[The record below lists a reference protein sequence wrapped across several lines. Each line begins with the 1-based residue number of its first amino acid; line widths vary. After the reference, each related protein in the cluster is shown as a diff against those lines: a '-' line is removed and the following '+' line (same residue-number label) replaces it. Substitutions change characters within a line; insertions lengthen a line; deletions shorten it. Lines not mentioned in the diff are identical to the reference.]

1 MGSEQ
6 NTVSIRVENLYHIYN
21 PGTPFER
28 CAVHNVTLEIQDG
41 EFVAI
46 IGETGSGKSTLIQ
59 HFNGLLKPTQGRV
72 FVDGVDIWGKG
83 VHLKS
88 IRQKVGLVFQ
98 YPEHQ
103 LFEETVFKDIAF
115 GPRNMGLNDDEVQR
129 RVKQAM
135 KMAGLDFEGL
145 CDRSPFELSGGEKRR
160 VAMAGVLAMEPSVI
174 VLDEPAS
181 GLDPRGRDE
190 VLAEIQELHQ
200 EFGFTVILVSHS
212 MEDVARLARRVVVL
226 HRARLIADG
235 STRDIFDMEDVLD
248 KAGLEA
254 PQITRLMQ
262 ELAGRNMKVRTDIL
276 TIEEAKHEIL
286 HVLRGEGRVS

>member
-1 MGSEQ
+1 M
-6 NTVSIRVENLYHIYN
+6 SIRVENLSHTYN

-28 CAVHNVTLEIQDG
+28 RAVDNVTLEIKDG

-46 IGETGSGKSTLIQ
+46 VGETGSGKSTLIQ
-59 HFNGLLKPTQGRV
+59 HFNGLLKPTQGQV
-72 FVDGVDIWGKG
+72 FVDEVDIWGKG

-115 GPRNMGLNDDEVQR
+115 GPRNIGLPDDEVGR
-129 RVKQAM
+129 RVQQAM
-135 KMAGLDFEGL
+135 KMVGLDYEAL

-160 VAMAGVLAMEPSVI
+160 VAMAGVIAMKPSVI

-181 GLDPRGRDE
+181 GLDPHGRDQ

-200 EFGFTVILVSHS
+200 EFGFTVVLVSHS
-212 MEDVARLARRVVVL
+212 MEDVAKLARRVVVL
-226 HRARLIADG
+226 HGATLIADG
-235 STRDIFDMEDVLD
+235 PAKDVFSMEDVLSR
-248 KAGLEA
+248 AGLEA
-254 PQITRLMQ
+254 PQVTRLMQ
-262 ELAGRNMKVRTDIL
+262 ELARRNMKVRTDIL
-276 TIEEAKHEIL
+276 TVEEAKREIL
-286 HVLRGEGRVS
+286 RVLGGEGRVS

>member
-1 MGSEQ
+1 M
-6 NTVSIRVENLYHIYN
+6 SIRVENLSHTYN

-28 CAVHNVTLEIQDG
+28 RAVDNVTLEIKDG

-46 IGETGSGKSTLIQ
+46 VGETGSGKSTLIQ
-59 HFNGLLKPTQGRV
+59 HFNGLLKPTQGQV
-72 FVDGVDIWGKG
+72 FVDEVDIWGKG

-115 GPRNMGLNDDEVQR
+115 GPRNIGLPDDEVGR
-129 RVKQAM
+129 RVQQGM
-135 KMAGLDFEGL
+135 KMVGLDYEAL

-160 VAMAGVLAMEPSVI
+160 VAMAGVIAMKPSVI

-181 GLDPRGRDE
+181 GLDPRGRDQ

-200 EFGFTVILVSHS
+200 EFGFTVVLVSHS
-212 MEDVARLARRVVVL
+212 MEDVAKLARRVVVL
-226 HRARLIADG
+226 HGATLIADG
-235 STRDIFDMEDVLD
+235 PAKDVFSMEDVLSR
-248 KAGLEA
+248 AGLEA
-254 PQITRLMQ
+254 PQVTRLMQ
-262 ELAGRNMKVRTDIL
+262 ELARRNMKVRTDIL
-276 TIEEAKHEIL
+276 TVEEAKREIL
-286 HVLRGEGRVS
+286 RVLGGEGRVS

>member
-1 MGSEQ
+1 M
-6 NTVSIRVENLYHIYN
+6 
-21 PGTPFER
+21 
-28 CAVHNVTLEIQDG
+28 
-41 EFVAI
+41 
-46 IGETGSGKSTLIQ
+46 
-59 HFNGLLKPTQGRV
+59 
-72 FVDGVDIWGKG
+72 
-83 VHLKS
+83 HLKS

-115 GPRNMGLNDDEVQR
+115 GPRNMGLDDDEVQR
-129 RVKQAM
+129 RVEQSM
-135 KMAGLDFEGL
+135 EMVGLDFKAL

-160 VAMAGVLAMEPSVI
+160 VAMAGVLAMKPSVI

-190 VLAEIQELHQ
+190 VLAEIQELH
-200 EFGFTVILVSHS
+200 EKFGFTVILVSHS
-212 MEDVARLARRVVVL
+212 MEDVARLAKRAVVL
-226 HRARLIADG
+226 HEAKLIADG
-235 STRDIFDMEDVLD
+235 STRDIFNMEDVLSR
-248 KAGLEA
+248 AGLEA

-286 HVLRGEGRVS
+286 QVLRGEGRVS

>member
-1 MGSEQ
+1 M
-6 NTVSIRVENLYHIYN
+6 SIRVENLSHTYN

-28 CAVHNVTLEIQDG
+28 RAVDNVTLEIKDG

-46 IGETGSGKSTLIQ
+46 VGETGSGKSTLIQ
-59 HFNGLLKPTQGRV
+59 HFNGLLKPTQGQV
-72 FVDGVDIWGKG
+72 FVDEVDIWGKG

-115 GPRNMGLNDDEVQR
+115 GPRNIGLPDDEVGR
-129 RVKQAM
+129 RVQQAM
-135 KMAGLDFEGL
+135 KMVGLDYEAL

-160 VAMAGVLAMEPSVI
+160 VAMAGVIAMKPSVI

-181 GLDPRGRDE
+181 GLDPRGRDQ

-200 EFGFTVILVSHS
+200 EFGFTVVLVSHS
-212 MEDVARLARRVVVL
+212 MEDVAKLARRVVVL
-226 HRARLIADG
+226 HGATLIADG
-235 STRDIFDMEDVLD
+235 PAKDVFSMEDVLSR
-248 KAGLEA
+248 AGLEA
-254 PQITRLMQ
+254 PQVTRLMQ
-262 ELAGRNMKVRTDIL
+262 ELARRNMKVRTDIL
-276 TIEEAKHEIL
+276 TVEEAKREIL
-286 HVLRGEGRVS
+286 RVLGGEGRVS

>member
-1 MGSEQ
+1 M
-6 NTVSIRVENLYHIYN
+6 SIRVENLSHTYN

-28 CAVHNVTLEIQDG
+28 CAVDNVTLEIKDG

-46 IGETGSGKSTLIQ
+46 VGETGSGKSTLIQ

-72 FVDGVDIWGKG
+72 FVDEVDIWGKG

-115 GPRNMGLNDDEVQR
+115 GPRNIGIPDDEIER
-129 RVKQAM
+129 RVQQAM
-135 KMAGLDFEGL
+135 KMVGLDYEAL

-160 VAMAGVLAMEPSVI
+160 VAMAGVIAMKPSVI

-181 GLDPRGRDE
+181 GLDPRGRDM
-190 VLAEIQELHQ
+190 VLAEIQELHR
-200 EFGFTVILVSHS
+200 EFGFTVVLVSHS
-212 MEDVARLARRVVVL
+212 MEDVAKLARRVVVL
-226 HRARLIADG
+226 HKAKLIADG
-235 STRDIFDMEDVLD
+235 LAKDVFSMEDVLSM
-248 KAGLEA
+248 AGLEA
-254 PQITRLMQ
+254 PQVTRLMQ
-262 ELAGRNMKVRTDIL
+262 ELARRNMKVRTDIL
-276 TIEEAKHEIL
+276 TVEEAKREIL
-286 HVLRGEGRVS
+286 RVLGGEGRVP

>member
-1 MGSEQ
+1 M
-6 NTVSIRVENLYHIYN
+6 SIRVENLCHTYN

-28 CAVHNVTLEIQDG
+28 CAVDNVTLEIKDG

-46 IGETGSGKSTLIQ
+46 VGETGSGKSTLIQ

-72 FVDGVDIWGKG
+72 FIDGVDIWGKG
-83 VHLKS
+83 VHLKA

-115 GPRNMGLNDDEVQR
+115 GPRNMGLDDDEVER
-129 RVKQAM
+129 RVQQSM
-135 KMAGLDFEGL
+135 KMVGLDFKAT

-160 VAMAGVLAMEPSVI
+160 VAMAGVIAMEPSVI

-181 GLDPRGRDE
+181 GLDPFGRDQ
-190 VLAEIQELHQ
+190 VLDEIRELHRK
-200 EFGFTVILVSHS
+200 FDFTVVLVSHS
-212 MEDVARLARRVVVL
+212 MEDVAKLAQRVIVL
-226 HRARLIADG
+226 HRAKVIADG
-235 STRDIFDMEDVLD
+235 PTRNVFNMEDVLD
-248 KAGLEA
+248 LAGLEA

-262 ELAGRNMKVRTDIL
+262 ELAARSMKVRTDIL
-276 TIEEAKHEIL
+276 TVEEAKHEIL
-286 HVLRGEGRVS
+286 RVLRGEGRVS

>member
-1 MGSEQ
+1 M
-6 NTVSIRVENLYHIYN
+6 SIRVENLSHTYN

-28 CAVHNVTLEIQDG
+28 CAVDNVTLEIKDG

-46 IGETGSGKSTLIQ
+46 VGETGSGKSTLIQ
-59 HFNGLLKPTQGRV
+59 HFNGLLKPTQGQV
-72 FVDGVDIWGKG
+72 FVDEVDIWGKG

-115 GPRNMGLNDDEVQR
+115 GPRNIGIPDDEVER
-129 RVKQAM
+129 RVQQAM
-135 KMAGLDFEGL
+135 KMVGLDYEAL

-160 VAMAGVLAMEPSVI
+160 VAMAGVIAMKPSVI

-181 GLDPRGRDE
+181 GLDPRGRDM

-200 EFGFTVILVSHS
+200 EFGFTVVLVSHS
-212 MEDVARLARRVVVL
+212 MEDVAKLARRVVVL
-226 HRARLIADG
+226 HKAKLIADG
-235 STRDIFDMEDVLD
+235 LAKDVFSMEDVLSM
-248 KAGLEA
+248 AGLEA
-254 PQITRLMQ
+254 PQVTRLMQ
-262 ELAGRNMKVRTDIL
+262 ELARRNMKVRTDIL
-276 TIEEAKHEIL
+276 TVEEAKREIL
-286 HVLRGEGRVS
+286 RVLGGEGRVP

>member
-1 MGSEQ
+1 
-6 NTVSIRVENLYHIYN
+6 VSIRVENLSHTYN
-21 PGTPFER
+21 PGTPFEQ
-28 CAVHNVTLEIQDG
+28 CAIDNVTLEIKDG

-46 IGETGSGKSTLIQ
+46 VGETGSGKSTLIQ
-59 HFNGLLKPTQGRV
+59 HFNGLLKPTEGRV
-72 FVDGVDIWGKG
+72 LVDGVDIWGKG
-83 VHLKS
+83 VHLKA

-115 GPRNMGLNDDEVQR
+115 GPRNMGLDDDEVEK

-135 KMAGLDFEGL
+135 KMVGLDFKTV

-160 VAMAGVLAMEPSVI
+160 VAMAGVIAMEPSVI

-181 GLDPRGRDE
+181 GLDPFGRDQ
-190 VLAEIQELHQ
+190 VLTEIQQLHR

-212 MEDVARLARRVVVL
+212 MEDVAKLARRVIVF
-226 HRARLIADG
+226 HRGKLIADG
-235 STRDIFDMEDVLD
+235 PTRDVFNMEDVLSR
-248 KAGLEA
+248 AGLEV

-262 ELAGRNMKVRTDIL
+262 ELGERNMKVRTDIL
-276 TIEEAKHEIL
+276 SVEEAKHEIL
-286 HVLRGEGRVS
+286 RVLRSEGRVS

>member
-1 MGSEQ
+1 M
-6 NTVSIRVENLYHIYN
+6 SIRVENLSHTYN

-28 CAVHNVTLEIQDG
+28 RAVDNVTLEIKDG

-46 IGETGSGKSTLIQ
+46 VGETGSGKSTLIQ
-59 HFNGLLKPTQGRV
+59 HFNGLLKPTQGQV
-72 FVDGVDIWGKG
+72 FVDEVDIWGKG

-115 GPRNMGLNDDEVQR
+115 GPRNIGLPDDEVGR
-129 RVKQAM
+129 RVQQGM
-135 KMAGLDFEGL
+135 KMVGLDYEAL

-160 VAMAGVLAMEPSVI
+160 VAMAGVIAMKPSVI

-181 GLDPRGRDE
+181 GLDPRGRDQ

-200 EFGFTVILVSHS
+200 EFGFTVVLVSHS
-212 MEDVARLARRVVVL
+212 MEDVAKLARRVVVL
-226 HRARLIADG
+226 HGATLIADG
-235 STRDIFDMEDVLD
+235 PAKDVFSMEDVLSR
-248 KAGLEA
+248 AGLEA
-254 PQITRLMQ
+254 PQVTRLMQ
-262 ELAGRNMKVRTDIL
+262 ELARRNMKVRTDIL
-276 TIEEAKHEIL
+276 TVDEAKREIL
-286 HVLRGEGRVS
+286 RVLGGEGRVS

>member
-1 MGSEQ
+1 
-6 NTVSIRVENLYHIYN
+6 VSIRVENLSHTYN

-28 CAVHNVTLEIQDG
+28 CAVDNVTLEIKDG

-46 IGETGSGKSTLIQ
+46 VGETGSGKSTLIQ

-72 FVDGVDIWGKG
+72 FVDEVDIWGKG

-115 GPRNMGLNDDEVQR
+115 GPRNIGIPDDEVER
-129 RVKQAM
+129 RVQQAM
-135 KMAGLDFEGL
+135 KMVGLDYEAL

-160 VAMAGVLAMEPSVI
+160 VAMAGVIAMKPSVI

-181 GLDPRGRDE
+181 GLDPRGRDM
-190 VLAEIQELHQ
+190 VLAEIQELHR
-200 EFGFTVILVSHS
+200 EFGFTVVLVSHS
-212 MEDVARLARRVVVL
+212 MEDVAKLARRVVVL
-226 HRARLIADG
+226 HKAKLIADG
-235 STRDIFDMEDVLD
+235 LAKDVFSMEDVLSM
-248 KAGLEA
+248 AGLEA
-254 PQITRLMQ
+254 PQVTRLMQ
-262 ELAGRNMKVRTDIL
+262 ELARRNMKVRTDIL
-276 TIEEAKHEIL
+276 TVEEAKREIL
-286 HVLRGEGRVS
+286 RVLGGEGRVP